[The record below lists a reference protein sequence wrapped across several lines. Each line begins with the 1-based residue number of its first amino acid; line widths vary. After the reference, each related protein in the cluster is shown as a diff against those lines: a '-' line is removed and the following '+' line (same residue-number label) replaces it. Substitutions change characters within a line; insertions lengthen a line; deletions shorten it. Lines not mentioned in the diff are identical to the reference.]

1 MHYREG
7 SLEGTDVSFSMH
19 HVHLDHLAK
28 VVFARLST
36 YYFSFVVIEYVE
48 MVQKPGF
55 CLNIHSRTFL
65 SSKAIV

>member
-36 YYFSFVVIEYVE
+36 YYFSFVVIEY
-48 MVQKPGF
+48 
-55 CLNIHSRTFL
+55 
-65 SSKAIV
+65 